1 MADLPLWRTIAASH
15 PALPGHFP
23 GHPIV
28 PGVVILSE
36 VWDALCASA
45 GRPLRCTG
53 WPSVKFLAPL
63 HPNEPFTVEL
73 EFTGV
78 ESARFTCRSSERPL
92 ASGTVHFAARP
103 GAEQVNSG

>member
-1 MADLPLWRTIAASH
+1 MAEHPVWRKIPASH

-23 GHPIV
+23 GHPVV

-36 VWDALCASA
+36 VWDALLSSA

-63 HPNEPFTVEL
+63 APEEPFTVET
-73 EFTGV
+73 EITGP
-78 ESARFTCRSSERPL
+78 EAARFTCKSADRTL
-92 ASGTVHFAARP
+92 AQGNVRFIEISNTGN
-103 GAEQVNSG
+103 E

>member
-1 MADLPLWRTIAASH
+1 MDDTTIWRTIAASH

-23 GHPIV
+23 DHPVV

-36 VWDALCASA
+36 VWTVLAASV

-63 HPNEPFTVEL
+63 HPDEPFTVEL
-73 EFTGV
+73 EFTNAETV
-78 ESARFTCRSSERPL
+78 RFTCRSRERPL
-92 ASGTVHFAARP
+92 ASGTLRFAEAP
-103 GAEQVNSG
+103 E